1 MQQLIAGLI
10 QDVFCPSD
18 ELVGKKQGDFNLMF
32 ASDMSAYVRKYFGE
46 NFSKIEEMDAPSVQ
60 KACKSLFSKADAYV
74 RVKNM
79 EHQTSTFKQK
89 LSAFSSWLSEFDI
102 NSYRKKN
109 LILEIPGQYEGNK
122 QPLPE
127 FHNKISYFLP
137 EILVIQ
143 SIRKPKRLS
152 MFGSDEKVYH
162 MLVKGGED
170 LRLD

>member
-1 MQQLIAGLI
+1 MIA
-10 QDVFCPSD
+10 
-18 ELVGKKQGDFNLMF
+18 
-32 ASDMSAYVRKYFGE
+32 
-46 NFSKIEEMDAPSVQ
+46 
-60 KACKSLFSKADAYV
+60 KAEAYV

-79 EHQTSTFKQK
+79 EHQTSTFKSK
-89 LSAFSSWLSEFDI
+89 LSTFSSWLSEFDI

-137 EILVIQ
+137 ETLVIQ